1 MRQFDQEESS
11 FRQRIGNVNL
21 RIELS
26 IKEHETMLLSKNNNR
41 TIEKSRTLKT
51 ENQMKQMREEQV
63 ARSEGSRNRGTKRT
77 KEQIT

>member
-1 MRQFDQEESS
+1 
-11 FRQRIGNVNL
+11 
-21 RIELS
+21 
-26 IKEHETMLLSKNNNR
+26 MLLSKNNNR

-63 ARSEGSRNRGTKRT
+63 VRNAGSRNRGTKKT